1 MTHSIH
7 STYVSSDLLAPPRN
21 DKLRAY
27 ILKIL
32 EELQASSANTR
43 IGLTLSDVYFT
54 WSWTNANIS
63 VDFQHNI
70 VSECTENPRNTSSET
85 MRLPDDSVI
94 IHPAIPQL
102 CGCWLPVKPNL
113 FEYQCLLGVPIWSLQ
128 PSELDTALSM
138 VSKTVWQ
145 TFWLLICRSCC
156 RKCTNDNFVRPLF
169 YVRIT

>member
-1 MTHSIH
+1 MLFIKTKFYRCAVVTHSIH

-63 VDFQHNI
+63 VEFQHNI

-94 IHPAIPQL
+94 IHRVYSSIVWVLASSQTESF
-102 CGCWLPVKPNL
+102 W
-113 FEYQCLLGVPIWSLQ
+113 VPMFTWS
-128 PSELDTALSM
+128 AY
-138 VSKTVWQ
+138 
-145 TFWLLICRSCC
+145 LISSTQWTRH
-156 RKCTNDNFVRPLF
+156 RVIHGK
-169 YVRIT
+169 